1 MLNKVKPY
9 LLLILLISSYLNFG
23 IGKTG
28 ASDATLSCGDSGCSA
43 IGGAIFNETNITP
56 GALIAKTLTAT
67 NNYSQARSF
76 AVEVSGSSFSDSSPS
91 LADELSVTIKDNSDA
106 AVLYG
111 PKTLSHWKND
121 GFVNLAS
128 IDPGASK
135 EFLFE
140 VNFSDVGN
148 DFQGLSMSFDL
159 NFGFEEVEESTQ
171 TSSSNQGTSNS
182 SSTSSSGQVLG
193 VSTGNSI
200 GNVLGLSATGMG
212 ILVLLI
218 FLIGV
223 ILALFGAIILIK
235 SLKTSTSD

>member
-1 MLNKVKPY
+1 MLNRLKPY
-9 LLLILLISSYLNFG
+9 LLLILLISSYINLA

-28 ASDATLSCGDSGCSA
+28 ASDATLSCGDSGCSG

-56 GALIAKTLTAT
+56 GALISKTLTVT
-67 NNYSQARSF
+67 NNYSQTRSF
-76 AVEVSGSSFSDSSPS
+76 AVEVVSSNFSDSSPS
-91 LADELSVTIKDNSDA
+91 LADGLTVTIKDNSDTTI
-106 AVLYG
+106 LYG
-111 PKTLSHWKND
+111 PKTLNQWKND

-148 DFQGLSMSFDL
+148 DFQGLSISFDL
-159 NFGFEEVEESTQ
+159 NFGFEGVEESTGT
-171 TSSSNQGTSNS
+171 TSVQGTSNS

-212 ILVLLI
+212 ILVLVI
-218 FLIGV
+218 FLTGV
-223 ILALFGAIILIK
+223 ILALFGVIILIK
-235 SLKTSTSD
+235 SLKTSTSN